1 MVCKYGLSNH
11 IMSPSLLVAVVH
23 DMNTK
28 SPTLTAREYLT
39 MDSQHVPE
47 EIFSLHDLFY
57 NQLVQTSR

>member
-47 EIFSLHDLFY
+47 EIFFLCM
-57 NQLVQTSR
+57 

>member
-47 EIFSLHDLFY
+47 EIFFLCMICSII
-57 NQLVQTSR
+57 N